1 MAGRVDTP
9 LPAGVTPPDG
19 DPVPAEESAR
29 GVSAMREVREQ
40 LREILTLLDRN
51 DRNRA

>member
-9 LPAGVTPPDG
+9 LPPGVTPPDG
-19 DPVPAEESAR
+19 DPVPVEESAR
-29 GVSAMREVREQ
+29 GASAMREVREQ
-40 LREILTLLDRN
+40 LREILTLFERN